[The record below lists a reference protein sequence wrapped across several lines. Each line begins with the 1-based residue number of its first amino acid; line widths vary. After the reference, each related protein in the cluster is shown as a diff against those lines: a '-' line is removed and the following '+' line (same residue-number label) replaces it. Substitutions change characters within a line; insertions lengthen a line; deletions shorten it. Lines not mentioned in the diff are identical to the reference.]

1 MGVRLLRDE
10 DRTGKVG
17 LPVGRTSYRRS
28 IWSGRRAR
36 DGPFDFSS
44 LFWVFFAIMV
54 LQPLFMGRWYAMRRA
69 QAIRALEKS
78 HASRVITMILR
89 QEKRSLFGFAVS
101 RNIDLEDAQTIIAA
115 IKETPDDVPIDLVIH
130 TPGGPS
136 TPRRGEFP
144 VHKKDLRV
152 ELRAAADLAPYAP
165 GGPET
170 AGAHLIAQ

>member
-1 MGVRLLRDE
+1 
-10 DRTGKVG
+10 
-17 LPVGRTSYRRS
+17 
-28 IWSGRRAR
+28 
-36 DGPFDFSS
+36 
-44 LFWVFFAIMV
+44 MV

-78 HASRVITMILR
+78 HASRVITMIHR

-101 RNIDLEDAQTIIAA
+101 RHIDLEDAQTIIAA